1 MTRNKILHC
10 RDNSKIKSNRAEID
24 ILFPRDFLFVL
35 CFENGN
41 FECNWSRTMAAT
53 SGAGIAYNSRAPVF
67 TTGF

>member
-1 MTRNKILHC
+1 MTRNKIPHC

-41 FECNWSRTMAAT
+41 FECNLEQDD
-53 SGAGIAYNSRAPVF
+53 GAFLEEVF
-67 TTGF
+67 EDIKGAI